1 MSAAEQVTVGREG
14 AVARVTLNR
23 PERLNALTDAMRERI
38 STAFAELGRDDNV
51 RVVILDAVGRGF
63 CASGDASNMGRF
75 TAVSGRDRL
84 KSAHRMIIAIANIEK
99 PVIAAVRGPVAGI
112 GWSMALACDMIVAS
126 ETAVFSQVFRNV
138 GLVPDGGAIYFLT
151 QMLGVLRAK
160 ELVYTGRK
168 MPAEEALQLGL
179 VTKLVADDRLD
190 AATRDLAGEL
200 ARGPGFAFG
209 VAKKMF
215 KSMNT
220 PTLETCLD
228 AETWAQGVALM
239 TEDHSEGVQA
249 FMEKRKP
256 GFRAR

>member
-1 MSAAEQVTVGREG
+1 MSAAEHVTVGREG
-14 AVARVTLNR
+14 AIARVTLNR
-23 PERLNALTDAMRERI
+23 PERLNALTDAMREQI

-51 RVVILDAVGRGF
+51 RVVILDAAGRGF

-112 GWSMALACDMIVAS
+112 GWSMALACDVIVAS

-168 MPAEEALQLGL
+168 MPAAEALQLGL
-179 VTKLVADDRLD
+179 VTKLVADEQLG
-190 AATRDLAGEL
+190 AAAQELAKEL

-228 AETWAQGVALM
+228 AETWAQGIALM
-239 TEDHSEGVQA
+239 TDDHAEGVA
-249 FMEKRKP
+249 SFMEKRKP
-256 GFRAR
+256 DFRAR

>member
-14 AVARVTLNR
+14 PVARVTLNR

-38 STAFAELGRDDNV
+38 STAFAEFGRDDSV
-51 RVVILDAVGRGF
+51 RVVILDAAGRGF

-84 KSAHRMIIAIANIEK
+84 KSAHRMIVAIANIEK

-168 MPAEEALQLGL
+168 MPAAEAMQLGL
-179 VTKLVADDRLD
+179 VTKLVADGQLD
-190 AATRDLAGEL
+190 AAAQEIADGL

-228 AETWAQGVALM
+228 AEAWAQGIALM
-239 TEDHSEGVQA
+239 TDDHAEGVA
-249 FMEKRKP
+249 SFMEKRKP
-256 GFRAR
+256 DFRAR